1 MYLDE
6 GSIIHLYGCTA
17 FFLKY
22 IGINSTD
29 IWYIGNDYHF
39 DVHGSNISGLTPVW
53 INRYN
58 DDNPLDINCINVS
71 NYIELCDYI
80 RGLLDD

>member
-1 MYLDE
+1 MRKPNKMYFNIVKAPL
-6 GSIIHLYGCTA
+6 
-17 FFLKY
+17 LKTY
-22 IGINSTD
+22 MSINSTD

-53 INRYN
+53 INRHN